1 MSDGGIASRGR
12 DGWLYRLVG
21 GRWLR
26 DGAAPPTPPRD
37 SAVLE
42 RARSLAN
49 EAAQAVSLQVGRIR
63 SFSYDSDADPWQ
75 LLYDYQFLIG
85 ALARFDN
92 AVSIAEHVPAVAGRV
107 ILIRKE
113 FVDRVP
119 GLRKMRN
126 VLEHAEDYAVDAQ
139 HFGWNRRGRKEVLR
153 QQLQVGSWTQ
163 ESYEW
168 LGETLTLD
176 AALGAVSNAYA
187 QLKEMQRAYDDGI

>member
-1 MSDGGIASRGR
+1 M
-12 DGWLYRLVG
+12 
-21 GRWLR
+21 
-26 DGAAPPTPPRD
+26 
-37 SAVLE
+37 
-42 RARSLAN
+42 
-49 EAAQAVSLQVGRIR
+49 
-63 SFSYDSDADPWQ
+63 
-75 LLYDYQFLIG
+75 
-85 ALARFDN
+85 
-92 AVSIAEHVPAVAGRV
+92 

-126 VLEHAEDYAVDAQ
+126 VLEHAEDCAVDAQ
-139 HFGWNRRGRKEVLR
+139 HFGSNRRGRKEVFR

-168 LGETLTLD
+168 LGETLNFD